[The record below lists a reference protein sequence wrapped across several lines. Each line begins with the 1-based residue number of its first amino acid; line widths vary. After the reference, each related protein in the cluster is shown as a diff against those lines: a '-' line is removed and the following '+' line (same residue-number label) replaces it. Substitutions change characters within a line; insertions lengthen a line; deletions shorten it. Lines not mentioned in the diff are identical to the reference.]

1 MGEIETQPGADRL
14 RHTDNTHWFH
24 THHSAEKRGDT
35 GISAESSAADERG
48 AAAGKTS
55 GCGLGYS
62 SGCSILRGKAPTRR
76 RKLGDTGKR
85 GRLREFQNGAR
96 NPTQFLSGKRQ
107 SVVEGWRLGAEWAG
121 TPYSHPWEPRSG
133 LQMPSVRDGRPF
145 RCFGCSECKKRS
157 PAVGTCVVPQTK

>member
-1 MGEIETQPGADRL
+1 MERVRREACDEVKKDKRESARMGEIETQPGADRL

-85 GRLREFQNGAR
+85 GRLRELSRVCLAEFPFISGSSDGA
-96 NPTQFLSGKRQ
+96 
-107 SVVEGWRLGAEWAG
+107 
-121 TPYSHPWEPRSG
+121 
-133 LQMPSVRDGRPF
+133 VRIF
-145 RCFGCSECKKRS
+145 
-157 PAVGTCVVPQTK
+157 V